1 MFASPK
7 TTMRTIDE
15 QMCPSHKGV
24 RLTIVCLTE
33 FFYEKGHQIGIRYI
47 GCPSLEA
54 PLCHQ

>member
-7 TTMRTIDE
+7 TTMRTIDK

-33 FFYEKGHQIGIRYI
+33 FFSMRRT
-47 GCPSLEA
+47 SDRN
-54 PLCHQ
+54 PLYWMSVL